1 MTDLERLA
9 AALLSQWRTEGGPV
23 DGPIAVGSILD
34 RTFPYR
40 VARRVLGIDV
50 SEDYEALVL
59 RLIAEEEGLVT
70 VEPADAAEMARGTM
84 AARLPDLDV
93 LQLLRSAT
101 LTFTAD
107 AASRLDGVLPLRP
120 QPPVEPS
127 PWAPS
132 SAPTAAGVE
141 TPITPIT
148 PIRAV
153 VAPADHTAV
162 ASPIPPTPPVPAP
175 EFVTQVRFDPPAA
188 DCWSCAATLPAGRTV
203 KFCPFCGADQ
213 REPSCPAC
221 GVAVE
226 RGWRHCPDCGEK
238 LPPSDVSAT

>member
-9 AALLSQWRTEGGPV
+9 AALLAQWRTEGGPV

-34 RTFPYR
+34 RTLPYR

-70 VEPADAAEMARGTM
+70 VEPANAAEMARGTM
-84 AARLPDLDV
+84 AAKLPDLDV

-101 LTFTAD
+101 LTFTPE

-120 QPPVEPS
+120 QPPTEPS
-127 PWAPS
+127 TWAP
-132 SAPTAAGVE
+132 PTSPAASEPVVE
-141 TPITPIT
+141 TPVI

-162 ASPIPPTPPVPAP
+162 APSSPPTPAP
-175 EFVTQVRFDPPAA
+175 DFVTQVRFDPPSAG
-188 DCWSCAATLPAGRTV
+188 CWSCEAALPTGRTV

-213 REPSCPAC
+213 REPTCPAC
-221 GVAVE
+221 HVAVE

-238 LPPSDVSAT
+238 LPASDVSAR

>member
-9 AALLSQWRTEGGPV
+9 AALLAQWRTEGGPAH
-23 DGPIAVGSILD
+23 GPIAVGSVLD
-34 RTFPYR
+34 RTLPYR
-40 VARRVLGIDV
+40 VARRILGIDV

-84 AARLPDLDV
+84 AAKLPDLDV

-101 LTFTAD
+101 LTFTPD
-107 AASRLDGVLPLRP
+107 ALTRLEGVLPLRA

-127 PWAPS
+127 PWA
-132 SAPTAAGVE
+132 APTPPTVTEPAVE
-141 TPITPIT
+141 TPVI

-162 ASPIPPTPPVPAP
+162 SPASPPPPAAPAP
-175 EFVTQVRFDPPAA
+175 EFVTQVRFDPPAPA
-188 DCWSCAATLPAGRTV
+188 CWSCTAALPAGRSV

-213 REPSCPAC
+213 REPTCPAC
-221 GVAVE
+221 SAAVE

-238 LPPSDVSAT
+238 LPAPDVSGG